1 MRHGQEAPDGHLPGS
16 MVYMLRH
23 VMARINTLRAAM
35 DPGED
40 PVEEEEEEEQEDD
53 EEEEEEEGEEE
64 EEEEEEGE
72 EEEESPA
79 SGSDPDD
86 DDDDEVRYIVCSV
99 RRVAC
104 FNSLV
109 FHWPRFFLTHDH
121 TAPLTGIVGPARS
134 CSRGASCLMIQEV
147 MRKSRK

>member
-40 PVEEEEEEEQEDD
+40 PVEEEEEEEEEEGED
-53 EEEEEEEGEEE
+53 EEEEEGEEE
-64 EEEEEEGE
+64 EEED
-72 EEEESPA
+72 EESPA

-109 FHWPRFFLTHDH
+109 FHWPSFL
-121 TAPLTGIVGPARS
+121 LNS
-134 CSRGASCLMIQEV
+134 
-147 MRKSRK
+147 